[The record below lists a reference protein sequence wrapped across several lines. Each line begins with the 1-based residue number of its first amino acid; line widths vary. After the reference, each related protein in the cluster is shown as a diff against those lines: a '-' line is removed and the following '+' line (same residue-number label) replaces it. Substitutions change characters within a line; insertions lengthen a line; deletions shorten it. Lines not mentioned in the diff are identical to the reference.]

1 MASTPKTQLPES
13 FRAAMSAESTTPLWD
28 FLHSLVPIGRPTPQT
43 KPTLWRFSAIRPL
56 AMQAAELVPIELAE
70 RRVLVLSDPGRGP
83 EAMQATGMIY
93 AGIQVLLP
101 GERAPTHRHTPSAAR
116 IVIEGEGGYTVVNGE
131 KCVME
136 KGDLILTPHGQWHD
150 HGHEGTS
157 PVLWLDIL
165 DLPIFLAAEASYAE
179 PGTPGC
185 NGEDPLVRLGADL
198 RVRGLD
204 LPERYARPRPY
215 PKLRFPWTETR
226 AGLERLAGL
235 AEDDASLELRYVNP
249 ETGGDCLPT
258 LAFTAT
264 MLKPGRRYSLT
275 PRSVGAVFHAVEGAG
290 MATVDGGR
298 FDWQANDTF
307 STPPFAAIELDT
319 SGSDAPAF
327 LIRVDDE
334 PLQRKLAFY
343 SEGAR

>member
-1 MASTPKTQLPES
+1 MSISTSKTGALVAGTLIV
-13 FRAAMSAESTTPLWD
+13 AA
-28 FLHSLVPIGRPTPQT
+28 
-43 KPTLWRFSAIRPL
+43 
-56 AMQAAELVPIELAE
+56 
-70 RRVLVLSDPGRGP
+70 
-83 EAMQATGMIY
+83 
-93 AGIQVLLP
+93 
-101 GERAPTHRHTPSAAR
+101 
-116 IVIEGEGGYTVVNGE
+116 
-131 KCVME
+131 
-136 KGDLILTPHGQWHD
+136 
-150 HGHEGTS
+150 
-157 PVLWLDIL
+157 
-165 DLPIFLAAEASYAE
+165 
-179 PGTPGC
+179 
-185 NGEDPLVRLGADL
+185 
-198 RVRGLD
+198 
-204 LPERYARPRPY
+204 
-215 PKLRFPWTETR
+215 
-226 AGLERLAGL
+226 
-235 AEDDASLELRYVNP
+235 
-249 ETGGDCLPT
+249 T